1 MGGFSCAYDI
11 ILYKGILKD
20 KAWRYDMQIE
30 TNKTLEVL
38 SKEFSLS
45 KDVIIKEGL
54 KIFLERKLREIKT
67 EIFRI
72 TGKYKITSVEE
83 FEQLY
88 KTGEVEEK
96 DSWNDYQKLDHLEF
110 KKDEIEKLLQE
121 FK

>member
-1 MGGFSCAYDI
+1 MLAEI
-11 ILYKGILKD
+11 
-20 KAWRYDMQIE
+20 
-30 TNKTLEVL
+30 TKTLEVL

-45 KDVIIKEGL
+45 QDVIIKEGL
-54 KIFLERKLREIKT
+54 KIFLERKLREIKA

-72 TGKYKITSVEE
+72 TGKYKITSAEE

-110 KKDEIEKLLQE
+110 KKDEIGKLLQE

>member
-1 MGGFSCAYDI
+1 
-11 ILYKGILKD
+11 LKD
-20 KAWRYDMQIE
+20 KAWRYDMQTE

-38 SKEFSLS
+38 AKEFSLS

-72 TGKYKITSVEE
+72 TGQYKITSVEE
-83 FEQLY
+83 FEELY
-88 KTGEVEEK
+88 KRGDIEEK
-96 DSWNDYQKLDHLEF
+96 DSWSDYQKLDHLEF